1 MQLSLGHGA
10 FQAEQQPVVE
20 LAGIIEPVLV
30 ADQRRAQR
38 ADLQQ
43 PVPVGVV
50 TGQPGHLQAEHDPGP
65 AHADL
70 GDQVLEAFPV
80 GGAGA
85 GVALVDI
92 DGDDLGRGPAQ
103 RGGPLPQRV
112 LPGGGLG
119 VVEDLLEGGLADIQ
133 VGVAGQVAGGHL
145 RRVAAHLCSPPP
157 GQARQRHRGQ
167 RRDQLVAGPGR
178 CRAGRRGA
186 GPRWCGSRN
195 GLPGKQPG
203 SHAAV
208 LQHAQAQPPAAPV
221 TIKDLAAQLLIPR
234 DVVTPPGG
242 LTAALRCFSGR
253 RHGPAR
259 VPPSGDAR

>member
-133 VGVAGQVAGGHL
+133 VGVAGQVTGGHL
-145 RRVAAHLCSPPP
+145 GRVAAHRCSPAC
-157 GQARQRHRGQ
+157 GQARQGHRGEDC
-167 RRDQLVAGPGR
+167 DQLVAGAGCRPGQRSRRLSRRR
-178 CRAGRRGA
+178 CGQGV
-186 GPRWCGSRN
+186 
-195 GLPGKQPG
+195 PGVQPG
-203 SHAAV
+203 LDAAV
-208 LQHAQAQPPAAPV
+208 LQHAQALSPAAGV
-221 TIKDLAAQLLIPR
+221 AGQDLPAQLLIPG
-234 DVVTPPGG
+234 DVITRARGF
-242 LTAALRCFSGR
+242 TAALRCFSGR
-253 RHGPAR
+253 WRGPAP